1 MSFILDALK
10 KSESERLRKDA
21 PGFADVPDS
30 PREQSTSHW
39 IWIVAALIGIN
50 ITVLVV
56 IFMKP
61 DAVREPAAVGTA
73 AVSASVA
80 PPTGSFAEIADEPR
94 RAEPP
99 VTSIAAE
106 PVTRAI
112 IDIATQSADPAPP
125 VARYGSPQV
134 TESYATFNNLRAQGV
149 LQLPDMHLDIHV
161 YSSEPEDRFVFVNMS
176 KYKERATLDEGP
188 VVREITPDGVILE
201 YLGTGFLLPR
211 E

>member
-10 KSESERLRKDA
+10 KSEAERLKNDT
-21 PGFADVPDS
+21 PGFADLPGS
-30 PREQSTSHW
+30 APEKRTAHW
-39 IWIVAALIGIN
+39 IWIVAALIVIN
-50 ITVLVV
+50 LGVLIV

-61 DAVREPAAVGTA
+61 DHVADPVAANPAAQATSGLPA
-73 AVSASVA
+73 AASLSATVEE
-80 PPTGSFAEIADEPR
+80 TGPVKRPAAMPAD
-94 RAEPP
+94 
-99 VTSIAAE
+99 
-106 PVTRAI
+106 PVTRAVTA
-112 IDIATQSADPAPP
+112 IATPSADPAPP
-125 VARYGSPQV
+125 GARYESPHIS
-134 TESYATFNNLRAQGV
+134 EFYATFNDLRAQGV

-201 YLGTGFLLPR
+201 HFGTKFLLPR